1 MVTQILCG
9 KTLVENQ
16 EKRRKMTERQYENS
30 KPNSARDIVK
40 LAEKIVVIKERT
52 GSLETIAEAK

>member
-1 MVTQILCG
+1 
-9 KTLVENQ
+9 
-16 EKRRKMTERQYENS
+16 MTERQYENS